1 MLPPNTHAQRLPK
14 EVRWNE
20 GSDAEPFM
28 RTAFQT
34 VFFELMQLCKAIR
47 LVWLV
52 RRILFCV
59 HVNVKTSQRALL
71 RESHN
76 VFFREDPK
84 ALERKIH
91 QRCQLSGIVFR
102 YPTIERDF

>member
-1 MLPPNTHAQRLPK
+1 
-14 EVRWNE
+14 
-20 GSDAEPFM
+20 M

-71 RESHN
+71 RERHN

-84 ALERKIH
+84 TLERKIH
-91 QRCQLSGIVFR
+91 QRCELSGIVFR
-102 YPTIERDF
+102 YPTIERGF

>member
-1 MLPPNTHAQRLPK
+1 M
-14 EVRWNE
+14 
-20 GSDAEPFM
+20 
-28 RTAFQT
+28 
-34 VFFELMQLCKAIR
+34 CKAIWYR
-47 LVWLV
+47 WLV

-84 ALERKIH
+84 ALERKID

-102 YPTIERDF
+102 YPPIERRL